1 MVELN
6 KISGV
11 RLKKGLSKIKKS
23 VVDKVG
29 GVWKLNKTG
38 VIDKIKQLGY
48 RYNENN
54 ETLTTSSTIR
64 TKKGEIIKQYG
75 DYIDEVSYLPL
86 ITSYNLN
93 YIEYIMG
100 FPLFYQYNLL
110 IFCSARILSC
120 IQPQSE
126 VTCHCNI
133 Y

>member
-64 TKKGEIIKQYG
+64 TKK
-75 DYIDEVSYLPL
+75 
-86 ITSYNLN
+86 YN
-93 YIEYIMG
+93 I
-100 FPLFYQYNLL
+100 
-110 IFCSARILSC
+110 
-120 IQPQSE
+120 
-126 VTCHCNI
+126 
-133 Y
+133 